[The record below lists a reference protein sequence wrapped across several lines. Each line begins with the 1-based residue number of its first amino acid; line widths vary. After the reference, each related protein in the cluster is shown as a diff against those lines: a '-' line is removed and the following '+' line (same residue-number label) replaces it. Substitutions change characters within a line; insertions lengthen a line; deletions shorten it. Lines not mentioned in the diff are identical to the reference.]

1 MAEKFTLNQLGATWK
16 VKLID
21 CISDQVV
28 STTNIDTV
36 SIEFTKYNGAK
47 FSKPALLVE
56 DVPDNPGE
64 FFIQYRNIPPEE
76 SILDLLGSWTYQ
88 GAGILIDGSNFRT
101 SERRIF
107 WVVS

>member
-1 MAEKFTLNQLGATWK
+1 LAIIVTLDQLGTTWK

-28 STTNIDTV
+28 TTTNIASQ
-36 SIEFTKYNGAK
+36 SIEFTKSDGTK
-47 FSKPALLVE
+47 ISKPATLEE
-56 DVPDNPGE
+56 DTENSGE

-76 SILDLLGSWTYQ
+76 SILDLIGSWTYQ

-101 SERRIF
+101 SERTVF